1 MYVGLIAVGVL
12 AYANSLSGPFIF
24 DDIPAIVENA
34 DIREVLPLWR
44 SPAESDRPSINSRP
58 VVRLSL
64 SLNNAFGGLEV
75 RGYHLANIGFH
86 ILCALL
92 LAVCLQ
98 RTLVLSSMAPSVS
111 KYAESLASASP
122 PPRLRLASAS
132 ALIWLLHPVNNQTV
146 NYVTQR
152 SEALVA
158 VFFLGTLYAL
168 LRGACGGRRW
178 LLVSVVACLLGMG
191 SKEVMVSAPILALLF
206 DRTFLAGD
214 FASALRV
221 RRAYYLAL
229 SSTWVVLIALMWA
242 RPHGDSIGLDLGV
255 GTIGYGLSQA
265 GALLV
270 YLKLLVWPQPLL
282 IDYAL
287 PRSLQWQTRQQ
298 SSWRSSCCWLP
309 PSMHS
314 SGGRSWVLLVHG
326 FSSFWLRR
334 RA

>member
-122 PPRLRLASAS
+122 PPRLRLGTDLAAAPGKQSDRQ
-132 ALIWLLHPVNNQTV
+132 LCHPTK
-146 NYVTQR
+146 R
-152 SEALVA
+152 
-158 VFFLGTLYAL
+158 
-168 LRGACGGRRW
+168 
-178 LLVSVVACLLGMG
+178 
-191 SKEVMVSAPILALLF
+191 
-206 DRTFLAGD
+206 
-214 FASALRV
+214 
-221 RRAYYLAL
+221 
-229 SSTWVVLIALMWA
+229 
-242 RPHGDSIGLDLGV
+242 
-255 GTIGYGLSQA
+255 
-265 GALLV
+265 
-270 YLKLLVWPQPLL
+270 
-282 IDYAL
+282 
-287 PRSLQWQTRQQ
+287 
-298 SSWRSSCCWLP
+298 
-309 PSMHS
+309 S
-314 SGGRSWVLLVHG
+314 SGGGVLSWHTVRFAAGRMRRSPVAAGISCRVPARHG
-326 FSSFWLRR
+326 KQGGHGIGPNSGTALRSDLSR
-334 RA
+334 R